1 MKKLLSM
8 FFCAC
13 VLASPAVNAEEKVLS
28 AEEVR
33 ALFTGKTF
41 DGFNENKGASYRVYS
56 AADGTMLH
64 KNAKRTKEVK
74 WEVDSMGRHCALFKN
89 KKCGKIVS
97 VGDGVYHKMKGD
109 EHTHTLKNFVDGNQ
123 L

>member
-1 MKKLLSM
+1 MKQTLVSVLCAGLL
-8 FFCAC
+8 FGVA
-13 VLASPAVNAEEKVLS
+13 AQAEEKTLT
-28 AEEVR
+28 AEEAQ
-33 ALFTGKTF
+33 ALFSGKTF
-41 DGFNENKGASYRVYS
+41 DGFNEDNGKSYRVYS
-56 AADGTMLH
+56 SPDGTMFH
-64 KNAKRTKEVK
+64 QNKKRTKEIT
-74 WEVDSMGRHCALFKN
+74 WEIDSRGRHCAHFNK